1 MRQPDTEFSSYIEAT
16 KALYKDMVKVYKKAN
31 NSDKIEFASLA
42 FQVKSLNKSKEAL
55 FGEGSSES
63 SMNCCL
69 VAVDPW
75 RGHVSIISKL
85 MIPFW

>member
-1 MRQPDTEFSSYIEAT
+1 MRQPDTEISPYMEAT
-16 KALYKDMVKVYKKAN
+16 KALCKDMVKVFKKAN
-31 NSDKIEFASLA
+31 SDNIEFASLA

-55 FGEGSSES
+55 FGEGSTES
-63 SMNCCL
+63 SFNCCL

-75 RGHVSIISKL
+75 RGHVSVISKL